1 MQVKKDYYYQ
11 ILELSPGASLED
23 IKVAFRRLA
32 REYHPD
38 LHPDNAKSA
47 EKFKSIA
54 IAYQVLR
61 DFFQSDRNSNKEVTE
76 KTTSDNYQDF
86 YVRGIQLSLERD
98 YQRAQENFT
107 KAIELQPDFERAY
120 LKRCETLFKLGDDR
134 GVLRDCEELLK
145 LDNNCAEAYY
155 YRGRSRYRLGYV
167 ASAVEAYAKAIKI
180 SNNYALAYYYCGL
193 AYNELKESSKA
204 IEALQ
209 TAAKLFQQQNDSSGY
224 KLAIDTLKNL
234 NISNKILSPITVVF
248 ERIFRSFTSFI
259 FNPVGDIL
267 PFFAHLEE
275 KEAIYLGIF
284 YGIFADFC
292 FVIGMYF
299 NRVISSNFSFLNLAI
314 VGLMPFVSLVILG
327 SIACL
332 ILTGFNDFSQTVFVA
347 GAAVLHL
354 GFLGLINGFSLPGNI
369 TIVFAV
375 FTCCYTILTLY
386 SGCTQILNLSE
397 ATAAFT
403 LPIMLLVSGWM
414 SYSFFITMIF

>member
-1 MQVKKDYYYQ
+1 M
-11 ILELSPGASLED
+11 
-23 IKVAFRRLA
+23 
-32 REYHPD
+32 
-38 LHPDNAKSA
+38 
-47 EKFKSIA
+47 
-54 IAYQVLR
+54 
-61 DFFQSDRNSNKEVTE
+61 
-76 KTTSDNYQDF
+76 
-86 YVRGIQLSLERD
+86 
-98 YQRAQENFT
+98 
-107 KAIELQPDFERAY
+107 
-120 LKRCETLFKLGDDR
+120 GDDR

-167 ASAVEAYAKAIKI
+167 ASAVEAYGKAIKI

-209 TAAKLFQQQNDSSGY
+209 IAAKLFQQQNDSSGY

-234 NISNKILSPITVVF
+234 SISSRILSSITVF
-248 ERIFRSFTSFI
+248 FDKIFRPFTSFI
-259 FNPVGDIL
+259 FNPVGEL
-267 PFFAHLEE
+267 FPFFARLEE
-275 KEAIYLGIF
+275 KEAIYLGIS

-299 NRVISSNFSFLNLAI
+299 NGVISSNFS
-314 VGLMPFVSLVILG
+314 FVSLVILG
-327 SIACL
+327 SIARL
-332 ILTGFNDFSQTVFVA
+332 IFTGFNDFPKTVFVA

-354 GFLGLINGFSLPGNI
+354 GFLGLINGFSLPGSI

-386 SGCTQILNLSE
+386 SGSTQILNLSE

-414 SYSFFITMIF
+414 FYNFFIAMVF